1 MTNSNF
7 KDVVGFDVFVHF

>member
-1 MTNSNF
+1 MTNSNL